1 MARTRGL
8 TAPVR
13 AGAKA
18 VADAVRVLFVGA
30 VTAVPTTLFLLG
42 AGLVYAG
49 ALRSRP
55 RRRVSRPITRGA
67 RALTDL
73 ERRRLAEPTSRTAT
87 RHDPP
92 GPGAAH
98 PDPAGPA
105 PTEPGPIHSTPN
117 DPRRLIRYLAAR
129 VPIGLL
135 GGALLGLIGG
145 GAGFAAV
152 MVGAWLTGSPNT
164 TTADVLILIPCG
176 LALFALAL
184 YGLVGL
190 ADTDRA
196 LARRL
201 LEPDRSEVLR
211 RRVDELA
218 ASRAGVVE
226 AVHEERRRIERDLHD
241 GVQQRLVAL
250 GMLLGRARRGGDP
263 ARTDE
268 LLRQAHEQT
277 QQALTDL
284 RDVAW
289 RIHPTGLDDGGLRA
303 VLETIAERAPVR
315 VALTYD
321 VAVEPAPIVATAVYF
336 VVAEAVTNT
345 VKHARADAVTVCVL
359 GAAGDPVRVRI
370 VDDGVGGADA
380 AGGGLSGL
388 ARRVAALDGTLRV
401 DSPPGGPTTIT
412 AEVPCA

>member
-1 MARTRGL
+1 M
-8 TAPVR
+8 R
-13 AGAKA
+13 AGARS
-18 VADAVRVLFVGA
+18 VADAVGVLFKGTLTV
-30 VTAVPTTLFLLG
+30 VPTALFLLV
-42 AGLVYAG
+42 AGLLRAG
-49 ALRSRP
+49 LLGSGSRGHVPGPVGRAARRLTELERSR
-55 RRRVSRPITRGA
+55 
-67 RALTDL
+67 L
-73 ERRRLAEPTSRTAT
+73 
-87 RHDPP
+87 
-92 GPGAAH
+92 
-98 PDPAGPA
+98 AGPA
-105 PTEPGPIHSTPN
+105 DPDPTRPTHPDPGPIHPIPS

-129 VPIGLL
+129 MPIALL
-135 GGALLGLIGG
+135 GGALLVLTGG
-145 GAGFAAV
+145 GVGFAAV
-152 MVGAWLTGSPNT
+152 MVGAWLAGSPNT
-164 TTADVLILIPCG
+164 TTTDVLILIPSG
-176 LALFALAL
+176 LALFALAS

-190 ADTDRA
+190 AKSDRA

-201 LEPDRSEVLR
+201 LEPDRNEVLR

-268 LLRQAHEQT
+268 LLRQAHEQA
-277 QQALTDL
+277 QQALIDL

-303 VLETIAERAPVR
+303 VLETIAERSPVR
-315 VALTYD
+315 VGLTYH
-321 VAVEPAPIVATAVYF
+321 VAAEPAPIVATAVYF
-336 VVAEAVTNT
+336 VVAEAITNT
-345 VKHARADAVTVCVL
+345 VKHAHAGAVTVSV
-359 GAAGDPVRVRI
+359 AGTEGNAVRVRI